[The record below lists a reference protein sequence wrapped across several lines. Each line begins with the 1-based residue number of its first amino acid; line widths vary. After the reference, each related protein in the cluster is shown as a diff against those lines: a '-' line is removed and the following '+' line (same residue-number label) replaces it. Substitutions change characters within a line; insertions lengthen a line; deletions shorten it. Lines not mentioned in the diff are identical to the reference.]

1 MGDPDADRGPTK
13 QKPQL
18 KENQVSEKVIVRGPG
33 EGRTLLVGGG
43 DYVTYKASTADT
55 DGAYFCF
62 EVSTTPGFGPPLHTH
77 AYRELFYVL
86 EGSYE
91 FTLQRDDQLETIVGS
106 AGTSIAIPPNVAH
119 TFKNATDG
127 PARLLFVHQP
137 AALES
142 FFEEFGVPVS
152 RAGETPDGLEP
163 PDIGAMAAAL
173 ERNGVHV
180 LPGPEADSGSQAHP
194 HGLVERS
201 HG

>member
-1 MGDPDADRGPTK
+1 
-13 QKPQL
+13 
-18 KENQVSEKVIVRGPG
+18 VSEKVIVRGPG

-119 TFKNATDG
+119 TFKNATQG

-152 RAGETPDGLEP
+152 RAGETPDGLKP

-180 LPGPEADSGSQAHP
+180 IAGHEAGSSPQDHQDR
-194 HGLVERS
+194 LMERS